1 MPANSTDLMKED
13 MDRVVIRH
21 GPVRRLLPRPKS
33 YEVPLV
39 FLTESRDGQLIQVL
53 QDATRIAKE
62 QFSCNGN
69 LSFKA
74 RLKPRGQQSF
84 GTDQN
89 VTKANWAAVAP
100 QISILLI
107 GQAPALEV
115 KKKATPSL
123 DAMLSRTYVKT
134 PPVPSAKSRLLGK
147 QGAETKVFVV
157 IQYGKSTKKRF
168 TIRPSK
174 PLENISTTVG
184 EDRDVL
190 RFYFVDHRLN
200 DTTTVNSFLP
210 GLSRN
215 EAALI
220 TAAKVLQIAIRG
232 GGVTQHFATTSNKS
246 LRILEKGWAQAR
258 GVNCGEFVFRYKG
271 QALALDLKPDDYG
284 MDTGDVID
292 VV

>member
-33 YEVPLV
+33 YE
-39 FLTESRDGQLIQVL
+39 
-53 QDATRIAKE
+53 DATRIAKE

-174 PLENISTTVG
+174 PLENIST
-184 EDRDVL
+184 
-190 RFYFVDHRLN
+190 
-200 DTTTVNSFLP
+200 S
-210 GLSRN
+210 S
-215 EAALI
+215 
-220 TAAKVLQIAIRG
+220 Q
-232 GGVTQHFATTSNKS
+232 
-246 LRILEKGWAQAR
+246 
-258 GVNCGEFVFRYKG
+258 
-271 QALALDLKPDDYG
+271 
-284 MDTGDVID
+284 
-292 VV
+292 